1 MNDELDL
8 ESLEQ
13 ISGGRKYLTAEEEAN
28 IYRNYSG
35 KNARDMVNLLNQ
47 KKALEDIKQQEIG
60 KDFSGGRNK

>member
-8 ESLEQ
+8 EALEQ
-13 ISGGRKYLTAEEEAN
+13 ISGGKKYLTAEEEAN

-47 KKALEDIKQQEIG
+47 KKALEDIKQQETG

>member
-8 ESLEQ
+8 EALEQ

-47 KKALEDIKQQEIG
+47 KKALEDIKQQETG
-60 KDFSGGRNK
+60 KDFSSGRNK

>member
-1 MNDELDL
+1 MNEELDL
-8 ESLEQ
+8 EALEQ
-13 ISGGRKYLTAEEEAN
+13 ISGGKKYLTAEEEAN

-47 KKALEDIKQQEIG
+47 KKALEDIKQQETG